1 MVITTV
7 LLQRSSAGGRGAFP
21 IDIGIEGSPES
32 CCASRMREDL
42 KVWETF
48 PLDSEVDQLI
58 LKIVQLEF
66 AKTLSPLD
74 IVDRCLYWRK
84 LERRKTVRYWEDI
97 LRVSC
102 ERLRVSL
109 PKDLSRPYIP
119 SSRLPDESG
128 LAKMQTNVEK
138 KAKKVLFS
146 IVGGVRKAVQQ
157 FVDEHP
163 LTPEQ
168 QRLLYKEMKRIAE
181 GTGSHGIDV
190 DFQDN
195 ILGGIF

>member
-1 MVITTV
+1 MPQKKKTQDSRKKMPEKKKAIQKKKHDSVDVIADAMMHH
-7 LLQRSSAGGRGAFP
+7 LNK
-21 IDIGIEGSPES
+21 IKES
-32 CCASRMREDL
+32 D
-42 KVWETF
+42 
-48 PLDSEVDQLI
+48 
-58 LKIVQLEF
+58 
-66 AKTLSPLD
+66 
-74 IVDRCLYWRK
+74 
-84 LERRKTVRYWEDI
+84 
-97 LRVSC
+97 
-102 ERLRVSL
+102 
-109 PKDLSRPYIP
+109 
-119 SSRLPDESG
+119 G
-128 LAKMQTNVEK
+128 LK

-181 GTGSHGIDV
+181 GTGSYGIDV